1 MAEIKIVSMIREVP
15 EVPGSPTKMDV
26 QECDVEK
33 LKARGW
39 TVVEKTKEDPV
50 ETPKEKQVDTPSE
63 KSSGDK
69 EEKSTGKNKNWFGK

>member
-33 LKARGW
+33 LAARGW
-39 TVVEKTKEDPV
+39 KVAKKETEMPV
-50 ETPKEKQVDTPSE
+50 EDTSYDTPVAE
-63 KSSGDK
+63 ETSSK
-69 EEKSTGKNKNWFGK
+69 KKNWSKK